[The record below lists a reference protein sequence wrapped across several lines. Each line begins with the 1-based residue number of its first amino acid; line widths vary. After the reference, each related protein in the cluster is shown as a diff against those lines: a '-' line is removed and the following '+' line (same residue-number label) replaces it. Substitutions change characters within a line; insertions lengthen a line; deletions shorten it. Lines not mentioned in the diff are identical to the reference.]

1 MTPTP
6 SAPDPAAPDASLP
19 DAPSPASPPLTRA
32 AATADS
38 GSPDTLSADAPAAD
52 ALARRLS
59 AFCDAELPWLLE
71 TIEALVR
78 IESPSTDK
86 AAVDRCGAE
95 LATRL
100 AQLDRDARVTRIAN
114 TQAGDILR
122 AEYGSG
128 DTQVLILGHF
138 DTVWGLGTLA
148 RMPLERRDGKLFG
161 PGTFDMKA
169 GIGIAMLACRAL
181 AAVAPGVPIRR
192 VMLWTTDEEI
202 GSRAARA
209 LIEDEA
215 RRSAAVFVLEPSLPN
230 GVVKTSRKGVG
241 EFTIEV
247 QGVSAHAGIDPAKG
261 VSAIHELAHL
271 ITQLAPL
278 NDLARGSSVNA
289 GVIEGGTRSNV
300 IAEHAR
306 AVVDVRVAAQADAQR
321 VEAFIRGLTT
331 RDPRARLTITGG
343 IDRPPL
349 ERSAG
354 VVRLY
359 DQARAVARAL
369 GRELGEGSTGGG
381 SDGNFTAALGVPTLD
396 GLGAIGDGAHAVH
409 EHVEIGTLSWRAA
422 LLAGV
427 IARLADSALHGRT
440 AAP

>member
-1 MTPTP
+1 LTLA
-6 SAPDPAAPDASLP
+6 SSDPLI
-19 DAPSPASPPLTRA
+19 
-32 AATADS
+32 
-38 GSPDTLSADAPAAD
+38 
-52 ALARRLS
+52 RRVL
-59 AFCDAELPWLLE
+59 AFCEAERPWLLE

-86 AAVDRCGAE
+86 AAVDRCGVE

-100 AQLDRDARVTRIAN
+100 EQLGGRVTRIPNA
-114 TQAGDILR
+114 QAGDILR

-128 DTQVLILGHF
+128 PTQVLLLGHF
-138 DTVWGLGTLA
+138 DRVWGLGTLA
-148 RMPLERRDGKLFG
+148 RMPLERRDGWLHG

-169 GIGIAMLACRAL
+169 GIALGMLAIRAL
-181 AAVAPGVPIRR
+181 DALETAPAPAIPIRR

-202 GSRAARA
+202 GSKSSRA
-209 LIEDEA
+209 LIEEEA
-215 RRSAAVFVLEPSLPN
+215 LKSEAVFVLEPSLPN

-241 EFTIEV
+241 EFTLDV
-247 QGVSAHAGIDPAKG
+247 QGISAHAGIDPSKG

-278 NDLARGSSVNA
+278 NDLERGSSVNA

-306 AVVDVRVAAQADAQR
+306 AVVDVRVAAKADAQR
-321 VEAFIRGLTT
+321 VEAFIRGLTP

-354 VVRLY
+354 VLRLY
-359 DQARAVARAL
+359 ELAQDVARGL

-409 EHVEIGTLSWRAA
+409 EYVEVDTLGWRAA
-422 LLAGV
+422 LLAGL
-427 IARLADSALHGRT
+427 IARVADNTRGAR
-440 AAP
+440 

>member
-1 MTPTP
+1 M
-6 SAPDPAAPDASLP
+6 
-19 DAPSPASPPLTRA
+19 
-32 AATADS
+32 
-38 GSPDTLSADAPAAD
+38 TLSSD
-52 ALARRLS
+52 ALLN
-59 AFCDAELPWLLE
+59 FCQSGLAWQLE

-86 AAVDRCGAE
+86 AAVDRCGLE
-95 LATRL
+95 LEQRL
-100 AQLDRDARVTRIAN
+100 RQLDAGGRAWRIPTAE
-114 TQAGDILR
+114 AGDIVC
-122 AEYGSG
+122 ASYGPASAPA
-128 DTQVLILGHF
+128 QVLVLGHF
-138 DTVWGLGTLA
+138 DTVWPIGTLA
-148 RMPLERRDGKLFG
+148 RMPLERRDGRLHG

-169 GIGIAMLACRAL
+169 GIGIAMQAVRAL
-181 AAVAPGVPIRR
+181 AALAPALPMRIVL
-192 VMLWTTDEEI
+192 LWTTDEEI

-209 LIEDEA
+209 LIESEA
-215 RRSAAVFVLEPSLPN
+215 RKSEAVFVLEPSLPG

-241 EFTIEV
+241 ELTLEV
-247 QGVSAHAGIDPAKG
+247 RGLSAHAGIDPTKG

-278 NDLARGSSVNA
+278 NDPARGSSVNV

-300 IAEHAR
+300 IAEQAR
-306 AVVDVRVAAQADAQR
+306 AVLDVRVATMGDKER
-321 VEAFIRGLTT
+321 VESFVRGLTP
-331 RDPRARLTITGG
+331 RDPRATLTVTGG

-359 DQARAVARAL
+359 EIAKDVARGL

-396 GLGAIGDGAHAVH
+396 GLGAVGDGAHARH
-409 EHVEIGTLSWRAA
+409 EHVEIDALAWRSA

-427 IARLADSALHGRT
+427 IARLADGHPS
-440 AAP
+440 